1 MASAVVERSELL
13 ILSRRLLFRSVRL
26 SRISVVVVA
35 AGLVTGFVVVGGV
48 GVGVGKEVVAVVA
61 AAAAALGV
69 GVRRSRTRRGGRRH

>member
-35 AGLVTGFVVVGGV
+35 AGLVIGFVVVGGV
-48 GVGVGKEVVAVVA
+48 GVGVGREVVVA
-61 AAAAALGV
+61 AAAVGV
-69 GVRRSRTRRGGRRH
+69 GVRRSRTRRGGRRR